1 MTESLLKELVESGA
15 HFGHRVSLW
24 NPKMKPYIF
33 GKKKRIHIIDVRE
46 TVRGMVRAAHL
57 LKKIVQSGGDVIFV
71 GIKRQAQ
78 HIIKNEATRCGM
90 HYASERWIGGTLTN
104 FGTIRAQLS
113 KLLDMEK
120 KLTDGTMANYTKKEQ
135 VVFNRELERLRSNL
149 GGIRNMNRI
158 PSALIAVDYKKS
170 KLAIKEAIKVNLP
183 TICLIDTDGDPSDV
197 TISIPMND
205 DGIRSILIVLVYLAN
220 AIIEAKSKLEIKPLD
235 AKESQK
241 SVKVI
246 TRVRPAQRGGREMPK
261 DKEKATETK
270 HRADK

>member
-1 MTESLLKELVESGA
+1 MSESLLKELVESGA

-46 TVRGMVRAAHL
+46 TVKGMVRAAHL
-57 LKKIVQSGGDVIFV
+57 LRKIAQSGGEVIFV
-71 GIKRQAQ
+71 DIKRQAQ

-104 FGTIRAQLS
+104 FDTIRAQMS
-113 KLLDMEK
+113 KLLDMER

-135 VVFNRELERLRSNL
+135 VVFNRELERLRTNL

-158 PSALIAVDYKKS
+158 PAALIAVDYKKS
-170 KLAIKEAIKVNLP
+170 KLAIKEALKINLP

-197 TISIPMND
+197 TVSIPVND
-205 DGIRSILIVLVYLAN
+205 DGIRSIQIVIAYLAS
-220 AIIEAKSKLEIKPLD
+220 AIIEARSRLEIKPLD
-235 AKESQK
+235 AKDASK
-241 SVKVI
+241 AVKVI
-246 TRVRPAQRGGREMPK
+246 TRVRPPQRGGREMPK
-261 DKEKATETK
+261 DKAPETK